1 MKRKRHYVE
10 EQLLRE
16 ASNIREYRKL
26 DVEVIPKKYPERSAP
41 TKKNKTL
48 VKTPV

>member
-26 DVEVIPKKYPERSAP
+26 DVEVIAKKYPERSAP
-41 TKKNKTL
+41 PKKNKTL
-48 VKTPV
+48 VQTSV